1 MSDHKKLMCMC
12 HRKEV
17 VGISAVTSL
26 FVNLLI
32 FKCKRSIAR
41 RFLSQTDDICKVR

>member
-1 MSDHKKLMCMC
+1 MC
-12 HRKEV
+12 RKEV

-32 FKCKRSIAR
+32 FKCKRSITKR
-41 RFLSQTDDICKVR
+41 LLSRTDGDAGKVSLSC